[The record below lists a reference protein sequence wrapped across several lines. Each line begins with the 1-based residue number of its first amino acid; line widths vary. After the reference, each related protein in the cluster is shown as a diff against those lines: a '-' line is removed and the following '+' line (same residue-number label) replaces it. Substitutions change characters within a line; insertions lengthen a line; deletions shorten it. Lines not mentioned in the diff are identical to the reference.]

1 MQGWCI
7 VGQRLVYSWC
17 KVGVRLVLACCKV
30 GVRLLLV
37 FLRAQSLSIS
47 AYIVRSQREKQLA
60 VYCMEEDL
68 QQDLPVMPLSYNRWC
83 HTQPKSVNPS
93 AEESRPI

>member
-1 MQGWCI
+1 M
-7 VGQRLVYSWC
+7 
-17 KVGVRLVLACCKV
+17 VGVRLVKDWCIAGVRLVYGCCKV

-68 QQDLPVMPLSYNRWC
+68 QQDLPVMPLSYNRWR